1 MEMMEPD
8 SVMLAEALQR
18 APRLE
23 SPALWTTAAIDFIRG
38 TTDLALE
45 VISSVRYPFPPR

>member
-1 MEMMEPD
+1 
-8 SVMLAEALQR
+8 MLAEALQR

-23 SPALWTTAAIDFIRG
+23 SPELWTTVAKDFIRD

-45 VISSVRYPFPPR
+45 VISGVGVISSALDSC